1 MAFALLYCT
10 LLCLLALA
18 LALLSFVVVCL
29 VFSFIFIAFC
39 LLIYILYN
47 LIWAQGFLELT
58 FRMYTKP
65 AFISV
70 FSGFLSSSQNRQKSI
85 NPRIKIRTFENQMTS
100 SLCLRQFFCL
110 YVMIE
115 KQPDTIKN
123 IKDDEY
129 VETKMSKMQDLKICL
144 SQKSNKSYAEELNY
158 QRSFFC

>member
-1 MAFALLYCT
+1 
-10 LLCLLALA
+10 
-18 LALLSFVVVCL
+18 
-29 VFSFIFIAFC
+29 
-39 LLIYILYN
+39 
-47 LIWAQGFLELT
+47 
-58 FRMYTKP
+58 MYTKP

-123 IKDDEY
+123 MKKDEY
-129 VETKMSKMQDLKICL
+129 AETKMSKMQDLKSVCHRKVTSLTLKNWII
-144 SQKSNKSYAEELNY
+144 KEASYAEA
-158 QRSFFC
+158 QSIK